1 MRILHLIDP
10 DPCEAGAC
18 VLGLAADAVA
28 RLDHHRHDVLIIGDT
43 SRMMLAARCGLR
55 PLGGI
60 PAALGRT
67 ALARRGLARFIRADE
82 TANGPYDLIHAWTM
96 PAAVVAATARPWH
109 TIIAGPLTSPPGP
122 SVSRRA
128 IMRINRCAVRVL
140 VATPALQR
148 DWAALGVDQLLLTAL
163 APGVDRQRLAPE
175 DRAMLRSRWGADE
188 TTFVVGLVGEPQ
200 PRVDAQTAVMAA
212 VRLIYT
218 GRAVKLIVHHGA
230 AMRLEATRWVDQL
243 GIGDLLVVEDDLAQP
258 WTVAPGLDAALV
270 VARSSRTTPLRHSPC
285 GLLAPLWM
293 MAAGVPIIADT
304 MQPIADLLED
314 ERSGL
319 LVQRGDVNGIA
330 RGMLRL
336 HDDASLTQR
345 LGGAG
350 QHLVTSRFDATT
362 FAESLDDIYRQTF
375 RGQRVRMDSRGDSQ
389 PRGWVSSAAQAKAA
403 GCGGGHVRRIE
414 PSPR

>member
-10 DPCEAGAC
+10 DACEAGAC

-43 SRMMLAARCGLR
+43 SRMVLAARCGLR

-60 PAALGRT
+60 PATLGRT
-67 ALARRGLARFIRADE
+67 ALAKRGLGRFIRADE
-82 TANGPYDLIHAWTM
+82 AVNGPYDLIHAWTM
-96 PAAVVAATARPWH
+96 PTAVVAATVRPWH

-140 VATPALQR
+140 VATPQLHR
-148 DWAALGVDQLLLTAL
+148 DWIAVGVDPLLLTSQIPGA
-163 APGVDRQRLAPE
+163 GVDRQRVAPE
-175 DRAMLRSRWGADE
+175 DRAMLRGRWGVDE

-200 PRVDAQTAVMAA
+200 SRVDTQTAVMAA
-212 VRLIYT
+212 VRVIHT
-218 GRAVKLIVHHGA
+218 GRAVKLIVHHAA
-230 AMRLEATRWVDQL
+230 AMRLAATRWVDQL

-270 VARSSRTTPLRHSPC
+270 VTRSSGATSLRHAPC
-285 GLLAPLWM
+285 SLLAPLWM
-293 MAAGVPIIADT
+293 MAAGVPIIVGSNQT
-304 MQPIADLLED
+304 VADLLED

-319 LVQRGDVNGIA
+319 VVQRGDVNGVA

-336 HDDASLTQR
+336 HDDASLAHR
-345 LGGAG
+345 LGDAG
-350 QHLVTSRFDATT
+350 QKLVATRFDATT
-362 FAESLDDIYRQTF
+362 FAKSLDDIYGQSF
-375 RGQRVRMDSRGDSQ
+375 RGQRVITKAESTCPPAQ
-389 PRGWVSSAAQAKAA
+389 TAAKTAA
-403 GCGGGHVRRIE
+403 PITQH
-414 PSPR
+414 

>member
-10 DPCEAGAC
+10 DPCETGAC

-60 PAALGRT
+60 PATLGRT
-67 ALARRGLARFIRADE
+67 ALAKRGLGRFIRADE
-82 TANGPYDLIHAWTM
+82 AVNGPYDLIHAWTM
-96 PAAVVAATARPWH
+96 PTAVVAATVRPWH

-140 VATPALQR
+140 VATPQLHR
-148 DWAALGVDQLLLTAL
+148 DWIAVGVDPLLLTSQIPGA
-163 APGVDRQRLAPE
+163 GVDRQRVAPE
-175 DRAMLRSRWGADE
+175 DRAMLRGRWGVDE

-200 PRVDAQTAVMAA
+200 SRVDTQTAVMAA
-212 VRLIYT
+212 VRVIHT

-230 AMRLEATRWVDQL
+230 AMRLAATRWVDQL

-270 VARSSRTTPLRHSPC
+270 VSRSSGPTSLRHSPC
-285 GLLAPLWM
+285 SLLAPLWM
-293 MAAGVPIIADT
+293 MAAGVPIIVGSNQT
-304 MQPIADLLED
+304 VADLLED

-319 LVQRGDVNGIA
+319 VVQRGDVNGVA

-336 HDDASLTQR
+336 HDDASLAHR
-345 LGGAG
+345 LGDAG
-350 QHLVTSRFDATT
+350 QKLVATRFDATT
-362 FAESLDDIYRQTF
+362 FAKSLDDIYGQSF
-375 RGQRVRMDSRGDSQ
+375 RGQRVITKAESTCPPAQ
-389 PRGWVSSAAQAKAA
+389 TAAKTAA
-403 GCGGGHVRRIE
+403 PITQH
-414 PSPR
+414 

>member
-43 SRMMLAARCGLR
+43 SRMMLAARCGLG
-55 PLGGI
+55 PLGGLS
-60 PAALGRT
+60 AVLGRT
-67 ALARRGLARFIRADE
+67 ALARRGLARFLHADE

-96 PAAVVAATARPWH
+96 PTAVVAATARPWH
-109 TIIAGPLTSPPGP
+109 TIIAGPLVSPPGP
-122 SVSRRA
+122 SMSKRA

-148 DWAALGVDQLLLTAL
+148 DWTALGVDPLLVTPQL
-163 APGVDRQRLAPE
+163 PGVDRQRLAPE

-200 PRVDAQTAVMAA
+200 PRVDTQTAVMAA
-212 VRLIYT
+212 VRIIYT
-218 GRAVKLIVHHGA
+218 GRAVKLIVHHTA
-230 AMRLEATRWVDQL
+230 AMRVQATRWVDQL

-270 VARSSRTTPLRHSPC
+270 VPRSSRTTPLRYSSC
-285 GLLAPLWM
+285 SLLAPLWM
-293 MAAGVPIIADT
+293 MVAGVPIIAGSDQT
-304 MQPIADLLED
+304 VADLLED
-314 ERSGL
+314 ERNGL

-336 HDDASLTQR
+336 HDDASLAQR
-345 LGGAG
+345 LGDAG
-350 QHLVTSRFDATT
+350 QQLVTTRFDATA
-362 FAESLDDIYRQTF
+362 FAKSLDDIYRQTF
-375 RGQRVRMDSRGDSQ
+375 RGQRVITKAE
-389 PRGWVSSAAQAKAA
+389 SACPPAQTAAKTAA
-403 GCGGGHVRRIE
+403 PITHH
-414 PSPR
+414 

>member
-18 VLGLAADAVA
+18 VLGLAADAIA

-55 PLGGI
+55 RLGGI

-82 TANGPYDLIHAWTM
+82 IANGPYDLIHAWTM
-96 PAAVVAATARPWH
+96 PTAVVAATARPWH

-122 SVSRRA
+122 SMSKRA
-128 IMRINRCAVRVL
+128 IARINRCAVRVL
-140 VATPALQR
+140 IATPQLYR
-148 DWAALGVDQLLLTAL
+148 DWTAVGVDQLLLTAL
-163 APGVDRQRLAPE
+163 APGVDRERIAPE
-175 DRAMLRSRWGADE
+175 DRAMFRGRWGADE

-200 PRVDAQTAVMAA
+200 PRVDTQTAVMAA
-212 VRLIYT
+212 VRVIYT
-218 GRAVKLIVHHGA
+218 GRAVKLIVHPAAALRLGA
-230 AMRLEATRWVDQL
+230 ARWVDQL

-270 VARSSRTTPLRHSPC
+270 VARSSGATPLRHSPC
-285 GLLAPLWM
+285 SLLAPLWTM
-293 MAAGVPIIADT
+293 SAGVPIIAGFN
-304 MQPIADLLED
+304 QAVADVLED

-319 LVQRGDVNGIA
+319 MVQHGDVNGIA

-336 HDDASLTQR
+336 HDDAALSQR
-345 LGGAG
+345 LGDAG
-350 QHLVTSRFDATT
+350 QQLVTSRFDATT
-362 FAESLDDIYRQTF
+362 FAKSLDDIYRQAS
-375 RGQRVRMDSRGDSQ
+375 RGQRVITKPQSAGPQDQSRPSVVKEVMKRV
-389 PRGWVSSAAQAKAA
+389 PQA
-403 GCGGGHVRRIE
+403 
-414 PSPR
+414 

>member
-67 ALARRGLARFIRADE
+67 ALARRGLARFLHADE
-82 TANGPYDLIHAWTM
+82 TVNGPYDLIHAWTM

-122 SVSRRA
+122 SVSKRA
-128 IMRINRCAVRVL
+128 IARINRCAVRVL
-140 VATPALQR
+140 VATPQLHR
-148 DWAALGVDQLLLTAL
+148 DWTAVGVDPLLVTSQLPGAGV
-163 APGVDRQRLAPE
+163 GVDRRRLAPE

-200 PRVDAQTAVMAA
+200 PRVDTPTAVMAA
-212 VRLIYT
+212 VRVIHT
-218 GRAVKLIVHHGA
+218 GRAVKLIVHHA
-230 AMRLEATRWVDQL
+230 AALRLGATRWVDQL
-243 GIGDLLVVEDDLAQP
+243 GIGDLLVVEDGLAQP
-258 WTVAPGLDAALV
+258 WMVVPGLDAALV
-270 VARSSRTTPLRHSPC
+270 VSRSSGATELRHSPC
-285 GLLAPLWM
+285 GLLAPLWT
-293 MAAGVPIIADT
+293 MAAGVPIIAGSNQT
-304 MQPIADLLED
+304 VADLLED
-314 ERSGL
+314 EHNGL

-336 HDDASLTQR
+336 HDDASLAQR
-345 LGGAG
+345 LGDAG
-350 QHLVTSRFDATT
+350 QELVTSRFDAAT
-362 FAESLDDIYRQTF
+362 FAKSLDDIYRQTF
-375 RGQRVRMDSRGDSQ
+375 RGQRVITKLQ
-389 PRGWVSSAAQAKAA
+389 SAVPQTQSPARPAA
-403 GCGGGHVRRIE
+403 AVTHH
-414 PSPR
+414 